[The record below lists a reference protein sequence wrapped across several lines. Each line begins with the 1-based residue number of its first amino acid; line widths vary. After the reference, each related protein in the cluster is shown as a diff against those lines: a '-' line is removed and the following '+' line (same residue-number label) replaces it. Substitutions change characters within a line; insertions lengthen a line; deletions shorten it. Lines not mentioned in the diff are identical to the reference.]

1 MNTRYLSLALL
12 LGANALVIVLSVGWV
27 ASLFRLNQYALQTG
41 RLMVAQDIAPGW
53 WLNQDAMLSCNL
65 PSSVFSDDDMV
76 DARLERLYGLQA
88 LVCGEF
94 EPGEASLTAT
104 ADRLPSDP
112 TVSLILAKDE
122 AGGASASPM
131 GANTLAE
138 RARQAY
144 ADGDR
149 EAAANWLDMGKGLLD
164 ETSQYDNQSYYFAA
178 CYVYRGLSRLDDS
191 LKACQQYTD
200 VKPNDK
206 EAWNHLGATYMA
218 LKDWPQAETALRIA
232 MGLDE
237 NSLPAQE
244 NILTVL
250 FRQGQ
255 EDAALRIYA
264 DAKRR
269 ADDSGWS
276 DYYLARMALQLQRCE
291 EALTYL
297 QNSEAANIAALQSA
311 LDRLH
316 KNLGDACQ

>member
-12 LGANALVIVLSVGWV
+12 LGASALVIVLSVGWV

-41 RLMVAQDIAPGW
+41 TLMVAQDIAPGW
-53 WLNQDAMLSCNL
+53 WLNQDTMLSCNL
-65 PSSVFSDDDMV
+65 PSSVFSGDGMV
-76 DARLERLYGLQA
+76 GARLDRLYGWQA
-88 LVCGEF
+88 LACGEF
-94 EPGEASLTAT
+94 EQGEASLTAT

-122 AGGASASPM
+122 AGASASPM

-144 ADGDR
+144 AEGDR
-149 EAAANWLDMGKGLLD
+149 EAAADWLDMGRSLLD
-164 ETSQYDNQSYYFAA
+164 EASQYDNQSYYFAS

-191 LKACQQYTD
+191 LKACQHYTD

-237 NSLPAQE
+237 NCAASSGEVLSPRTLSSRTRGCSAQ
-244 NILTVL
+244 
-250 FRQGQ
+250 
-255 EDAALRIYA
+255 
-264 DAKRR
+264 
-269 ADDSGWS
+269 
-276 DYYLARMALQLQRCE
+276 
-291 EALTYL
+291 
-297 QNSEAANIAALQSA
+297 
-311 LDRLH
+311 
-316 KNLGDACQ
+316 NLCGC